1 MWRIICLGSD
11 VFSPKEVTE
20 TLLKLYFSS
29 VKLRQ
34 NCLMSEISVT
44 VPDSIM
50 QELQAV
56 IREEGINLEQFVS
69 SAIAEKLSAFMS
81 EEYLQERA
89 KRGSREKLLAM
100 LDRAPE

>member
-11 VFSPKEVTE
+11 AFSPNEVME
-20 TLLKLYFSS
+20 TLFKLYFSS
-29 VKLRQ
+29 AELRLT
-34 NCLMSEISVT
+34 CLMSEISVN

-50 QELQAV
+50 QGLQAV
-56 IREEGINLEQFVS
+56 IREKGINLEQFVN

-89 KRGSREKLLAM
+89 KRGSREKFLTV
-100 LDRAPE
+100 LDRTPE

>member
-1 MWRIICLGSD
+1 
-11 VFSPKEVTE
+11 
-20 TLLKLYFSS
+20 
-29 VKLRQ
+29 
-34 NCLMSEISVT
+34 MSEISVT

-50 QELQAV
+50 QGLQAV

-89 KRGSREKLLAM
+89 KRGSREKFLAV